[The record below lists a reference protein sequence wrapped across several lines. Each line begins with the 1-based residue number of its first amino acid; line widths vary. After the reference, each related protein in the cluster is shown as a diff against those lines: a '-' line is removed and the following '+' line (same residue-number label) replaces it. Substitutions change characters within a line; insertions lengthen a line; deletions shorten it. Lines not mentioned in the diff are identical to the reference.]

1 MGVHMGK
8 SKYSIQKRVDNN
20 KQFYDLVL
28 HGEILFTSDN
38 YSEVLYLT
46 KSPSGVEYSDN
57 EILQN
62 LENSKNKSKTA
73 KELEIEQKYERPGT
87 GVDMFIVLLMIFSVV
102 GLFIL
107 AGELRLTDLNL
118 VIAIGALV
126 VQLIL
131 MGTILTSRKV
141 DRALLDRLDE
151 VEKKLD
157 MYKKVKEDNK

>member
-1 MGVHMGK
+1 MGK
-8 SKYSIQKRVDNN
+8 SKFSIQKRVDSN

-28 HGEILFTSDN
+28 QGEILFTSDN

-46 KSPSGVEYSDN
+46 KSPAGVEYSED

-73 KELEIEQKYERPGT
+73 KELEIEQNYERPGT
-87 GVDMFIVLLMIFSVV
+87 GVDMFVVLLMLLTIVGFFVGIGQFQLNGVV
-102 GLFIL
+102 LIVAIIVLISQIIL
-107 AGELRLTDLNL
+107 L
-118 VIAIGALV
+118 GA
-126 VQLIL
+126 
-131 MGTILTSRKV
+131 ILTSRKV

-157 MYKKVKEDNK
+157 MYKKPIDKQGDK

>member
-1 MGVHMGK
+1 
-8 SKYSIQKRVDNN
+8 
-20 KQFYDLVL
+20 
-28 HGEILFTSDN
+28 
-38 YSEVLYLT
+38 
-46 KSPSGVEYSDN
+46 
-57 EILQN
+57 
-62 LENSKNKSKTA
+62 
-73 KELEIEQKYERPGT
+73 
-87 GVDMFIVLLMIFSVV
+87 MFIVLLMIFSVV

-118 VIAIGALV
+118 VVAIGALV

-131 MGTILTSRKV
+131 MGAILTSRKV

>member
-1 MGVHMGK
+1 MGK
-8 SKYSIQKRVDNN
+8 TKYSIQKRVENK

-38 YSEVLYLT
+38 YTEILYLT

-62 LENSKNKSKTA
+62 LENSKSKSKTA
-73 KELEIEQKYERPGT
+73 RELEVEQKYERPGT

-118 VIAIGALV
+118 VIAIGALL

-131 MGTILTSRKV
+131 MGTILTSRKT

-157 MYKKVKEDNK
+157 MYKKVKEENK

>member
-131 MGTILTSRKV
+131 MGAILTSRKV